1 MKIGLL
7 PLYIALY
14 DESSPHCRPRL
25 ESFYDRI
32 AKGFE
37 ERGIEV
43 VRTEDFCRLKPE
55 FEKAV
60 NTFEDEQVDAIV
72 TIHMAYSPSLESIE
86 ALAGTKLPIVVLDT
100 TETLEF
106 TQNQDQ
112 GEVMFNH
119 GIHGV
124 MDMCSMLKRYGKP
137 FAIAAGHYKESN
149 CIDEVC
155 RYVRAAIAAN
165 ALKDAKVGLVGGAFE
180 GMGDFAVEP
189 EELRERF
196 GIIVES
202 LKPDVLSEYEPKVTK
217 EDLEKELADNEAR
230 FEFHESVVQEDY
242 KKSVTTGLALRACIE
257 DRGYTAFSANFRTV
271 DAIRAGKFKVPAP
284 LMLKKASG
292 SSAPEGFYTI
302 DENASDDD
310 LPF

>member
-14 DESSPHCRPRL
+14 DETSPQVRPRL
-25 ESFYDRI
+25 EAFYERI
-32 AKGFE
+32 AKAFE
-37 ERGIEV
+37 ERDIEV

-60 NTFEDEQVDAIV
+60 ATFEDKKVDAIV
-72 TIHMAYSPSLESIE
+72 TLHMAYSPSLESIE

-137 FAIAAGHYKESN
+137 FAIAAGHYKESD

-155 RYVRAAIAAN
+155 GYVRAAVAAK
-165 ALKDAKVGLVGGAFE
+165 ALSHAKVGLVGGAFE
-180 GMGDFAVEP
+180 GMG
-189 EELRERF
+189 
-196 GIIVES
+196 
-202 LKPDVLSEYEPKVTK
+202 
-217 EDLEKELADNEAR
+217 
-230 FEFHESVVQEDY
+230 
-242 KKSVTTGLALRACIE
+242 
-257 DRGYTAFSANFRTV
+257 
-271 DAIRAGKFKVPAP
+271 
-284 LMLKKASG
+284 
-292 SSAPEGFYTI
+292 
-302 DENASDDD
+302 
-310 LPF
+310 